1 MRQAWMLLAAVA
13 VAGLTAHTAQAGE
26 AKRSTFGR
34 TSDGKPVPAVTLTN
48 SHGISATV
56 IAWGASL
63 QSLKMPDRDG
73 RIEDVTLG
81 YPDMAGYLKQPEF
94 FGATVGRVA
103 NRIAQGRFT
112 LDGKTYQTPVN
123 DGPNALHGGTRGFD
137 KVVWD
142 VVSVKSGTT
151 PSVTLRY
158 VSRDGDQ
165 GYPGTLT
172 VDATYSLDENNALT
186 IDYRATT
193 DRPTVVNLS
202 NHAYWNLSGEGSSA
216 GAMNHILEI
225 PAQRFT
231 PVDETLI
238 PTGELRPVAG
248 TVFDFRTP
256 HQIGERVRDARDIQM
271 VYGRGYD
278 HNWVIGDRV
287 TPDQHLM
294 ARVHDPLSGR
304 GFELWSNQPGLQFY
318 SGNFING
325 TVTGKA
331 QRIYRGGD
339 ALVLEPQL
347 FPDTVNQPA
356 FGSARLDPGQTYRN
370 TMTYRFS
377 TGQVTSPQQR

>member
-1 MRQAWMLLAAVA
+1 MRQAWMLLAAAA
-13 VAGLTAHTAQAGE
+13 VAGLTASAAQAGE

-34 TSDGKPVPAVTLTN
+34 TGDGKAVPAVTLTN
-48 SHGISATV
+48 SHGVSATV

-63 QSLKMPDRDG
+63 QALRMPDRDG
-73 RIEDVTLG
+73 RVEDVILG
-81 YPDMAGYLKQPEF
+81 YPDM
-94 FGATVGRVA
+94 
-103 NRIAQGRFT
+103 
-112 LDGKTYQTPVN
+112 
-123 DGPNALHGGTRGFD
+123 TRGFD

-142 VVSVKSGTT
+142 VVSVKSGNT

-202 NHAYWNLSGEGSSA
+202 NHAYWNLSGEGSRN
-216 GAMNHILEI
+216 GAMGHILEI

-256 HQIGERVRDARDIQM
+256 HEIGERVRDARDIQM

-339 ALVLEPQL
+339 AIVLEPQL

-370 TMTYRFS
+370 TISFRLA
-377 TGQVTSPQQR
+377 TGQTTPPQQR